1 MLFFTDHAQR
11 HREKKSMFFF
21 RIVKEIKPCYWCK
34 NVAEV
39 YHRVGK
45 GGAFC
50 PKCIEILVSPNG
62 RPPQPDARARLV
74 AMLGDAKFP
83 LALRVPDVAI
93 LVAMFVHDW
102 TEP

>member
-11 HREKKSMFFF
+11 HREKKSMLFF
-21 RIVKEIKPCYWCK
+21 RIGKEKKPCYWCK

-50 PKCIEILVSPNG
+50 AKCIEILVSPNG

-83 LALRVPDVAI
+83 LALRSPCVAKT
-93 LVAMFVHDW
+93 VAMFVHDW

>member
-1 MLFFTDHAQR
+1 MGSLEA
-11 HREKKSMFFF
+11 
-21 RIVKEIKPCYWCK
+21 PCYWCK
-34 NVAEV
+34 NLEWL
-39 YHRVGK
+39 YIPDGLD
-45 GGAFC
+45 GGLC
-50 PKCIEILVSPNG
+50 DKCLDILCSPNG

-102 TEP
+102 IEP

>member
-1 MLFFTDHAQR
+1 
-11 HREKKSMFFF
+11 MFFF
-21 RIVKEIKPCYWCK
+21 RIGKEIKPCYWCK

-83 LALRVPDVAI
+83 LALRMPCVAKK
-93 LVAMFVHDW
+93 VAMFVHDW